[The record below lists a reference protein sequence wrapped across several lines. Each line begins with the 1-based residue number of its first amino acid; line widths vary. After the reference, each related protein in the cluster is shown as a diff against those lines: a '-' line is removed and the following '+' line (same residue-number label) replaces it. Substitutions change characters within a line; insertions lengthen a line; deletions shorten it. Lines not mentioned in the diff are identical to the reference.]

1 MSKALALLEFERM
14 ATGVLAVDRMLKKS
28 PVALLR
34 CGTVH
39 PGHYLA
45 LVGGTVAAT
54 EVAYAEGVALGK
66 ETACLVDDVLLPDP
80 HPALPLGLVGER
92 NEIRGDTLAIL
103 EVSSS
108 PAILRVVDTVLKR
121 VPVQL
126 SKLRLADD
134 LGGKALAFLDGDL
147 PDVQE
152 AVTLAGRILAGDDQT
167 AGNEENSIVQAG
179 GKLLG
184 ASIMARMDE
193 TLRKVMNESTEFHKC
208 RNWSPEGAETA
219 ED

>member
-1 MSKALALLEFERM
+1 MNKALALLEFDSV

-39 PGHYLA
+39 PGRYLA

-54 EVAYAEGVALGK
+54 EEAHAEGTAVGK
-66 ETACLVDDVLLPDP
+66 ETGSLVDQVLLADP
-80 HPALPLGLVGER
+80 HPALNTGLVGDR
-92 NEIRGDTLAIL
+92 RDPTGDTLAIL
-103 EVSSS
+103 ETATC
-108 PAILRVVDTVLKR
+108 PAMLRSVDALLKG

-134 LGGKALAFLDGDL
+134 LGGKSMAVLTGELTDL
-147 PDVQE
+147 QE
-152 AVTLAGRILAGDDQT
+152 AVARAGAEGALI
-167 AGNEENSIVQAG
+167 N
-179 GKLLG
+179 

-193 TLRKVMNESTEFHKC
+193 TLRKAVSESTAFHKC
-208 RNWSPEGAETA
+208 RNWTPDGAETL